1 MNQEIKQSV
10 MLPLSQLEPNKG
22 QIEGLPQNPR
32 NIKKDKFKKLKQSII
47 DNPEM
52 LSLRELLVYPHEDKY
67 IVIGGNMRYEAM
79 KALKYKQAPCK
90 VIDKDAT
97 VEQLQAYTIKDN
109 GGFGDWDWDML
120 GNEWDNKPL
129 EDWGLDI
136 PTVEKETKK
145 ANGGNVAGEIPF
157 TEILNEEHNYIV
169 LYFNDS
175 VNWLQAQTIFDIKPV
190 RLMATAEKEQ
200 SEKFKSRYG
209 VGRVI
214 DGMKAIEKLKSCF
227 GNENN
232 N

>member
-67 IVIGGNMRYEAM
+67 IVI
-79 KALKYKQAPCK
+79 
-90 VIDKDAT
+90 
-97 VEQLQAYTIKDN
+97 
-109 GGFGDWDWDML
+109 
-120 GNEWDNKPL
+120 
-129 EDWGLDI
+129 
-136 PTVEKETKK
+136 
-145 ANGGNVAGEIPF
+145 GGNVAGEIPF

-214 DGMKAIEKLKSCF
+214 DGMKAIEKLKKLF

>member
-136 PTVEKETKK
+136 PTVEKETKRVN
-145 ANGGNVAGEIPF
+145 AYHYVSEQSTITGGCAMERNRMREQQQFELLQQKWGS
-157 TEILNEEHNYIV
+157 NIV
-169 LYFNDS
+169 KRDKSNKGRSNKIKMPDYNP
-175 VNWLQAQTIFDIKPV
+175 VIKPPI
-190 RLMATAEKEQ
+190 K
-200 SEKFKSRYG
+200 G
-209 VGRVI
+209 V
-214 DGMKAIEKLKSCF
+214 
-227 GNENN
+227 
-232 N
+232 